1 MKKHIIT
8 QLVLHLTF
16 VTHSAQS
23 YAQEKKDTSSNQSTK
38 HALGLGAG
46 YSTGYGISYRYLSGK
61 IGAQINFAPFAE
73 TKRSIYSVGL
83 TLLYRLREKK
93 NTSVYLYQGNHF
105 YYKKEEITPYLI
117 GAPYDVKTEK
127 WINSI
132 GFGIEFNL
140 SEDIGLNLMTGF
152 ASYSQT
158 GINLTGE
165 TALFYRF

>member
-1 MKKHIIT
+1 MNKHIIN
-8 QLVLHLTF
+8 QLLLLLIL
-16 VTHSAQS
+16 VTYSVTS
-23 YAQEKKDTSSNQSTK
+23 SAQEKKDTSSNQSTK
-38 HALGLGAG
+38 HSLGVGAG

-61 IGAQINFAPFAE
+61 IGAQVNFAPFAE
-73 TKRSIYSVGL
+73 TKRSIYSAGL
-83 TLLYRLREKK
+83 TFLYRLRQKK

-105 YYKKEEITPYLI
+105 YYKKEEITPSLI

-158 GINLTGE
+158 GLNLTAE
-165 TALFYRF
+165 TAVYYKF